1 MEIENHLYGVV
12 YEMNFDLVTYKRTVY
27 SFLEWVSELG
37 GLASALFALFS
48 IVSKIFQYQAIDFY
62 MVQELYKRSQL
73 DED

>member
-1 MEIENHLYGVV
+1 MKMQLEQVIATLAVATIGAGVA
-12 YEMNFDLVTYKRTVY
+12 
-27 SFLEWVSELG
+27 S
-37 GLASALFALFS
+37 ASALFALFS